1 MTINNIT
8 GTNSLKSNCQPDQS
22 SGMLSDIHE
31 FITVCQEQS
40 LEPNNSIVSVDDTT
54 FCNCGLKSQNCD
66 CDDLNSMI
74 AYHPQSELEETI
86 DIDAELRKIKVES
99 IEINAISYSSSRI
112 CQKIFKTTKCE
123 ECRSNF
129 ELMDEPTTLSRIGK
143 VVSSL
148 NAIIPQI
155 CFERSIKKKLM
166 NHIRPMKTYLI
177 GCSDHNEEIDEKIKK
192 LAADQVVLTFCNDV
206 NKILSGK
213 TKTLPDNPN
222 IIQKLALVHKIKKR
236 RIGKYSDKFKDQ

>member
-22 SGMLSDIHE
+22 SGMLSDIHK
-31 FITVCQEQS
+31 FITLCQEQS
-40 LEPNNSIVSVDDTT
+40 LEPNNSMVNFDDTT
-54 FCNCGLKSQNCD
+54 FFDCGPESQNCD
-66 CDDLNSMI
+66 SDDLNLMI
-74 AYHPQSELEETI
+74 AYHPELELEETI
-86 DIDAELRKIKVES
+86 DIESELRKIEVG
-99 IEINAISYSSSRI
+99 AISISSSRI

-129 ELMDEPTTLSRIGK
+129 ELMDELTTLSRIGN
-143 VVSSL
+143 VLSSL
-148 NAIIPQI
+148 NAIIPYI
-155 CFERSIKKKLM
+155 CSERFIKKKLM
-166 NHIRPMKTYLI
+166 NHIRPMKTNLI

-192 LAADQVVLTFCNDV
+192 FAVDKVILTFCNDV

-222 IIQKLALVHKIKKR
+222 IVQKLALAHKTRKR
-236 RIGKYSDKFKDQ
+236 GIGKYSDKFTGK